1 MNKRKC
7 RKKNVNKKVLTHR
20 IIIEWASQNCFDRPW
35 TLMMNCKNTKN
46 KTFAKFSKSSN
57 ALMLLLLLLLLLP
70 YEVLLCDLKEFCKIR
85 TQMQNTSWRQFLC
98 KCDANFVRHCNS
110 NNFFSAKSSS
120 TTTTLLRSRR
130 KIMHFEKKEIK
141 IGGAK
146 MIFF

>member
-1 MNKRKC
+1 M
-7 RKKNVNKKVLTHR
+7 LTHR

-57 ALMLLLLLLLLLP
+57 ALMLLLLP

-110 NNFFSAKSSS
+110 SNFFFCKVILYNYNSATKSSKNHALRKERNKDRWCKNDFFLNEKEIGSAK
-120 TTTTLLRSRR
+120 LYLRYV
-130 KIMHFEKKEIK
+130 
-141 IGGAK
+141 
-146 MIFF
+146 